1 VGVVLSCYWQNTTNV
16 VLSGNKSTGSTGSTF
31 LNHLIFMIPFRT
43 NSLLLLDKST
53 RFVFV
58 ESFLLVVHIVRRRVQ
73 RSASLEKGECPIAV
87 PSYGIQF
94 FVLLTG

>member
-1 VGVVLSCYWQNTTNV
+1 V